1 MDPAR
6 ALATRF
12 RLVQHPDLR
21 ILTFD
26 GESLVF
32 NPRLWHT
39 HFLNASAGL
48 ILECLGE
55 APASAAELAALLVD
69 EAGRPALPPDQIA
82 TALAE
87 LAGLRLIEPDDA
99 AAAA

>member
-1 MDPAR
+1 VELAR
-6 ALATRF
+6 ALDTRF
-12 RLVQHPDLR
+12 RLVRHPDLR

-26 GESLVF
+26 DESLVF

-55 APASAAELAALLVD
+55 APASATELAGMLVD
-69 EAGRPALPPDQIA
+69 EAGRPALSAERIA
-82 TALAE
+82 TAMTE
-87 LAGLRLIEPDDA
+87 LADLSLIEPDDA
-99 AAAA
+99 PAAP